1 MSFKLIKIMFFMV
14 HKKNIILEF
23 YLRRRTEIKAYNIF
37 IEITESQ
44 TNKQTKK
51 TILLSNTVCQ

>member
-1 MSFKLIKIMFFMV
+1 MV

-44 TNKQTKK
+44 TNKQKK
-51 TILLSNTVCQ
+51 LFCYQIQYVSETLMIK

>member
-1 MSFKLIKIMFFMV
+1 MV
-14 HKKNIILEF
+14 HKKNVILEF

-44 TNKQTKK
+44 TNKQTNKK
-51 TILLSNTVCQ
+51 NYSVIKYSMSVKH